1 MSTGPKIN
9 NRNQT
14 ICCKSCGQKGKKKRK
29 RKGVTSKTKKKK
41 RE

>member
-14 ICCKSCGQKGKKKRK
+14 ICCKSCGQKGRKKEKEK
-29 RKGVTSKTKKKK
+29 
-41 RE
+41 E